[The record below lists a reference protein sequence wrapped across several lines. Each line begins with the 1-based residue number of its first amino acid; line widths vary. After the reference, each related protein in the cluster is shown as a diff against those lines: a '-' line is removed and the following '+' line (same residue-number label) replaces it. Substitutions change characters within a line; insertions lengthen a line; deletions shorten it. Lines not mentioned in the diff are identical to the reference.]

1 MPATMTSRPASPPTL
16 LLHPLT
22 LWQVLMCGEEKATSA
37 LPSSQLI
44 KQSLAYA
51 KELERIV

>member
-1 MPATMTSRPASPPTL
+1 
-16 LLHPLT
+16 
-22 LWQVLMCGEEKATSA
+22 MCAEEKATSA